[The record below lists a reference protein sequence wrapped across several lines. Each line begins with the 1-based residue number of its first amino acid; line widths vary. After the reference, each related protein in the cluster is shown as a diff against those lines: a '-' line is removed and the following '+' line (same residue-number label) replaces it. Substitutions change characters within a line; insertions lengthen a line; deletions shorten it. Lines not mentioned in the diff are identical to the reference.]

1 MEKLT
6 CYVVYASEKIES
18 LSHFLQCISDSHVVP
33 IPAVTKEQV
42 SLLGNSSALFNLK
55 KAEEILDRTPNNKEI
70 AHTLSHIQ
78 CWKAIAENKQLQDN
92 DFALVAESEIQPVEN
107 FIQHATHYANKYSSY
122 GIIKLQHDGD
132 ARSGERL
139 FQAGDEPD
147 TLIYGDTNQYNYGCS
162 LYLIR
167 KDVAKK
173 LTSLLSE
180 TKPYWLADQF
190 TAFHEPQN
198 IAQAR
203 YLLGKNPNKK
213 QQDKIENPLFSIIVP
228 IYNIERYLEQCIE
241 SVLAQNYQNYELIL
255 VDDGS
260 PDNSLDICTQYAKQH
275 HNIVFIRKVNGG
287 ISDARN
293 SGIKMARGE
302 YLMFLDSDDYW
313 EGTSILSDL
322 QKIITENNPDVIF
335 NYMSSVY
342 PDKVLNNYLNRDKL
356 LGSFKEDFQG
366 LYQDGIYL
374 GFVWTKIIKREIL
387 LKNHLFFIK
396 GRSFEDVTWSFFL
409 TKYISSYA
417 IYKNCFYMYRRKRK
431 GSISSVVTAKN
442 QVSLFQNLSDV
453 ITEIETMKLNNQLLP
468 GFKKYADDIYR
479 YVMTCY
485 DLLSDDDKKA
495 FYEEKNEITKKWIK
509 TKTAYF

>member
-147 TLIYGDTNQYNYGCS
+147 ALIYGDTNQYNYGCS

-241 SVLAQNYQNYELIL
+241 SVLAQNYQNYEL
-255 VDDGS
+255 S
-260 PDNSLDICTQYAKQH
+260 
-275 HNIVFIRKVNGG
+275 
-287 ISDARN
+287 ISALN
-293 SGIKMARGE
+293 M
-302 YLMFLDSDDYW
+302 
-313 EGTSILSDL
+313 
-322 QKIITENNPDVIF
+322 
-335 NYMSSVY
+335 
-342 PDKVLNNYLNRDKL
+342 LNNTITLY
-356 LGSFKEDFQG
+356 SFVKSMEAFLMQEIRG
-366 LYQDGIYL
+366 L
-374 GFVWTKIIKREIL
+374 
-387 LKNHLFFIK
+387 
-396 GRSFEDVTWSFFL
+396 
-409 TKYISSYA
+409 
-417 IYKNCFYMYRRKRK
+417 
-431 GSISSVVTAKN
+431 
-442 QVSLFQNLSDV
+442 
-453 ITEIETMKLNNQLLP
+453 
-468 GFKKYADDIYR
+468 
-479 YVMTCY
+479 
-485 DLLSDDDKKA
+485 
-495 FYEEKNEITKKWIK
+495 KWLEAN
-509 TKTAYF
+509 T

>member
-18 LSHFLQCISDSHVVP
+18 LSHFLQCISDSYVVP

-147 TLIYGDTNQYNYGCS
+147 ALIYGDTNQYNYGCS

-228 IYNIERYLEQCIE
+228 IYNVERYLEQCIE

-287 ISDARN
+287 LSDARN

-409 TKYISSYA
+409 TKYINSYA

-479 YVMTCY
+479 RAMTY
-485 DLLSDDDKKA
+485 FLMM
-495 FYEEKNEITKKWIK
+495 TKKHSMK
-509 TKTAYF
+509 KRMK